1 MEYVIYII
9 FIAIVIRVAIYALD
23 VYNNGGK

>member
-9 FIAIVIRVAIYALD
+9 FIAIVIRVAIYAWNT
-23 VYNNGGK
+23 YNEGNK